1 MKNKNN
7 FVDPIRIPWVGIGII
22 ILLVA
27 MIPIWP
33 MTGNWFGVPAWA
45 VFELLIN
52 VLTSCLSGM
61 LGALIIIL
69 IFREISP
76 KPIIASVD
84 VANIIRDQ
92 SKQIKNKDE
101 AIKAAKTL
109 SVNLQ
114 STLEGLSSQFNM
126 IILNKNAVYSGV
138 PDYTL
143 EVSQRLKSL
152 SVD

>member
-1 MKNKNN
+1 MPEEPTSDNKSVMKDIDTSKKTNIKSRQSK
-7 FVDPIRIPWVGIGII
+7 DI
-22 ILLVA
+22 
-27 MIPIWP
+27 
-33 MTGNWFGVPAWA
+33 
-45 VFELLIN
+45 LIN